1 MNEFQK
7 FSVGEQLRASR
18 LNEMVDYSRAPYAA
32 VPSYGGHIF
41 GSQHANGSSN
51 NRLEPVIL
59 VYATEDFS
67 IQVSDAG
74 TVDDVA
80 SGLCDF
86 VRLSRPLNV
95 YENVTGR
102 AFQVHDVL
110 ASLSNSASKSA
121 GDIFYAVWNHD
132 SKRWEALSASGIRL
146 QAAHVVRC
154 LGKGWHEIELCE
166 WDGRPDQAAIDSAS
180 DSESCDGD
188 LEAQAFSHCDMQC
201 DSEPCDNIEDGA
213 VPMDRCLQIGEQIH
227 YPIYAHT
234 CRQLPMRVG
243 GMCKVIRRFGDPEGT
258 ISLSD
263 SISGSESADDPWYY
277 DVVDGEW
284 PLQTLQRETWVN
296 CVDELTGECT
306 AIMTQSQRVLFE
318 GYACDPVDGEDCHGI
333 ESGSESAS

>member
-1 MNEFQK
+1 MM
-7 FSVGEQLRASR
+7 R
-18 LNEMVDYSRAPYAA
+18 LNRSTGVHEQETLTLEFR
-32 VPSYGGHIF
+32 SY
-41 GSQHANGSSN
+41 
-51 NRLEPVIL
+51 
-59 VYATEDFS
+59 
-67 IQVSDAG
+67 
-74 TVDDVA
+74 
-80 SGLCDF
+80 
-86 VRLSRPLNV
+86 
-95 YENVTGR
+95 
-102 AFQVHDVL
+102 DVL
-110 ASLSNSASKSA
+110 AGLSGSAYRVL
-121 GDIFYAVWNHD
+121 GDIFYVAFNED
-132 SKRWEALSASGIRL
+132 TKRWEVIGGAGIRL

-188 LEAQAFSHCDMQC
+188 LEGQLYSHCDMQC
-201 DSEPCDNIEDGA
+201 DAEPCGNIDDGA

-284 PLQTLQRETWVN
+284 AIQQLTFETWEKCVN
-296 CVDELTGECT
+296 ELTGECE
-306 AIMTQSQRVLFE
+306 AIRTSHYRVLVE
-318 GYACDPVDGEDCHGI
+318 GYSCDQVDDEDCHGI
-333 ESGSESAS
+333 SSGSESAS